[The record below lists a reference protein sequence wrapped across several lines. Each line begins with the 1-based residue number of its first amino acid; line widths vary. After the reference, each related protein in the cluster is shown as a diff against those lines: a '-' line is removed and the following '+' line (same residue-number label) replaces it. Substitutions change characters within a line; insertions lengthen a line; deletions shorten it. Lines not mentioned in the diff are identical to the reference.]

1 VTIRTLVA
9 LVLLVAPAAAQSF
22 KTVDTFT
29 IEGAH
34 GVIIIPDN
42 WNGIRAEGRRAPAAG
57 ASCDVARL

>member
-34 GVIIIPDN
+34 GVI
-42 WNGIRAEGRRAPAAG
+42 
-57 ASCDVARL
+57 AS